1 MRYFV
6 TVDGR
11 SFEVDLGPE
20 GARVDGVAVE
30 ADLEHVEGTA
40 LRSLILDGRSHRILA
55 RRNDEGA
62 WDLHLR
68 GRRYRAEAVDER
80 TRAIRDMTGAAAGP
94 VGPRPVRAPMPGMVV
109 KIEVAVGDA
118 VTPGQGVAIVEAM
131 KMENELRAEA
141 AAVVT
146 HIHVEP
152 GQAVEKDQIL
162 IDLAAIE
169 TMETAAGE
177 G

>member
-1 MRYFV
+1 MRYAV

-11 SFEVDLGPE
+11 SYEVDLGPE
-20 GARVDGVAVE
+20 GTLVDGAP
-30 ADLEHVEGTA
+30 ARSDLAHVEGTA

-55 RRNDEGA
+55 KRAEGGA
-62 WDLHLR
+62 WDLHLG

-80 TRAIRDMTGAAAGP
+80 TRAIREMTGATAGP
-94 VGPRPVRAPMPGMVV
+94 VGPRPVCAPMPGMVV
-109 KIEVAVGDA
+109 KIEVAVGDT

-131 KMENELRAEA
+131 KMENELKAESA
-141 AAVVT
+141 GVVT
-146 HIHVEP
+146 RIHVEP

-169 TMETAAGE
+169 TVAGD

>member
-1 MRYFV
+1 MRYVV

-11 SFEVDLGPE
+11 SYEVDLGPE
-20 GARVDGVAVE
+20 GTFVDGAPAK

-40 LRSLILDGRSHRILA
+40 LHSLILDGRSHRILA
-55 RRNDEGA
+55 KREEGGA
-62 WDLHLR
+62 WDLHLG

-80 TRAIRDMTGAAAGP
+80 TRAIREMTGAAAGP
-94 VGPRPVRAPMPGMVV
+94 VGPRPVCAPMPGMVV
-109 KIEVAVGDA
+109 KIEVAVGDT

-131 KMENELRAEA
+131 KMENELKAESA
-141 AAVVT
+141 GVVAR
-146 HIHVEP
+146 IHVEP

-169 TMETAAGE
+169 TVVGDA
-177 G
+177 